1 MCADVTRDALTAE
14 DARILA
20 LETARVAGHT
30 LKVTVLHPGS
40 ELGVDELREWVGARI
55 GRLPRLTQRLEL
67 QPDSGPPS
75 WVPDRGFDLAR
86 HVRRAEGAATLS
98 AAVAPIME
106 RRLDRSAPL
115 WSIELADAGED
126 GSVVVL
132 KTHHA
137 LADGT
142 GARKI
147 ASVLLWDVED
157 PPSRPPSHRAP
168 TSGDDPLP
176 SRLTDFRHVA
186 GALEREL
193 LPGASR
199 SALARRVGAARVVAF
214 ASVPLA
220 ELEPLKRGFAT
231 RVTINDLVLA
241 ATAGGLRRWLEH
253 CDAPLRAMRV
263 KVPVS
268 LHGPGEL
275 GEALGNADSCFFV
288 DLPVTEPDATQRL
301 LAIAAECGARKR
313 AGDAQQLDALL
324 REIAAH
330 SPAAGRAA
338 VHWTMSPHVFTLNV
352 SNVPGPKPPLRLCG
366 RRVRSVY
373 ALAEVADWHALR
385 IAVFSACGT
394 LTFGLCGDAEH
405 VRAIDTLAREI
416 EGEFTALTR
425 QRTTV

>member
-1 MCADVTRDALTAE
+1 M
-14 DARILA
+14 
-20 LETARVAGHT
+20 
-30 LKVTVLHPGS
+30 
-40 ELGVDELREWVGARI
+40 
-55 GRLPRLTQRLEL
+55 
-67 QPDSGPPS
+67 
-75 WVPDRGFDLAR
+75 
-86 HVRRAEGAATLS
+86 
-98 AAVAPIME
+98 
-106 RRLDRSAPL
+106 
-115 WSIELADAGED
+115 
-126 GSVVVL
+126 
-132 KTHHA
+132 
-137 LADGT
+137 
-142 GARKI
+142 
-147 ASVLLWDVED
+147 
-157 PPSRPPSHRAP
+157 
-168 TSGDDPLP
+168 
-176 SRLTDFRHVA
+176 
-186 GALEREL
+186 
-193 LPGASR
+193 
-199 SALARRVGAARVVAF
+199 VAF

-313 AGDAQQLDALL
+313 AGDAQQLDAVL

-352 SNVPGPKPPLRLCG
+352 RMRARPQARTAPVRPSRPLRLCARRG
-366 RRVRSVY
+366 RR
-373 ALAEVADWHALR
+373 LARAADRRVLR
-385 IAVFSACGT
+385 LRGT

-416 EGEFTALTR
+416 EGEFTALAR